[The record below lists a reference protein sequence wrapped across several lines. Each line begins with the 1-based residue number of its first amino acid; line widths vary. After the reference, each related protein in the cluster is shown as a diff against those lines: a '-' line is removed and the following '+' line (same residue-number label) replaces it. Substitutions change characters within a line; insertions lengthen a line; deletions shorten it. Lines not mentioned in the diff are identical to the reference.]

1 MFDAVTG
8 TKRPEITFSTE
19 SPEDTHELVL
29 GSLLAAVGQLDAPQ
43 SDADLMEILERIL
56 DSALATVHAKDGSL
70 LVRDDETDELVFALV
85 RGEAASK
92 DLLWRRLPAGKGIA
106 SWVVENAEAAVVNDT
121 QTDQRF
127 YGKLDQELKF
137 ETSSILAA
145 PIIGGKEVL
154 GAIEVLNKRSGLLFD
169 ERDRLRL
176 SQLCRVAG
184 DLLYAMI
191 RELDR
196 KEPDWNR
203 RKAG

>member
-1 MFDAVTG
+1 MLEAAANV
-8 TKRPEITFSTE
+8 KRTDLTFPE
-19 SPEDTHELVL
+19 SPEDTHEIVL

-56 DSALATVHAKDGSL
+56 DSALKTVHAKDGSL

-106 SWVVENAEAAVVNDT
+106 SWVVANGEAAVVNDT
-121 QTDQRF
+121 HTDRRF
-127 YGKLDQELKF
+127 YGELDQELSF
-137 ETSSILAA
+137 ETNSILAA
-145 PIIGGKEVL
+145 PIIGGDEVL
-154 GAIEVLNKRSGLLFD
+154 GAIEVLNKRNGLLFD

-196 KEPDWNR
+196 KEPDWDR

>member
-1 MFDAVTG
+1 M
-8 TKRPEITFSTE
+8 
-19 SPEDTHELVL
+19 
-29 GSLLAAVGQLDAPQ
+29 
-43 SDADLMEILERIL
+43 
-56 DSALATVHAKDGSL
+56 
-70 LVRDDETDELVFALV
+70 
-85 RGEAASK
+85 ASK

-106 SWVVENAEAAVVNDT
+106 SWVVEHGEAAVVNDI
-121 QTDQRF
+121 QNDGRF
-127 YGKLDQELKF
+127 YAQLDQELKF

-145 PIIGGKEVL
+145 PIIGGDEVL
-154 GAIEVLNKRSGLLFD
+154 GAIEVLNKCNGMLFD

-196 KEPDWNR
+196 KEPDCDR